1 MSDSSLGRVS
11 FIVLRHMRMPIVV
24 FVCVYAIC
32 IIGMV
37 LAPGLPD
44 ADGQTTYMSFFHA
57 YYFLA
62 YTATTTG
69 FGELPTPFSN
79 AQRVWAV
86 VCLYISVITW
96 LYVVGRIISLL
107 RNPHLQLA
115 FAEESFIRSVARK
128 TNDYYLVCGFG
139 DTGSLLLRG
148 LTDAGLSAV
157 VIELDNERMK
167 ALDLRDYPTRVLGL
181 CADAS
186 EPRYLIAAGIESDKC
201 IGVLI
206 LSNNEEANLKVA
218 VSARILRPDLKV
230 ICRSTS
236 VENESEI
243 LGLGGDIH
251 VVDPFRV
258 FASYMAMLIYNPTIQ
273 TLNEWLSGAPGA
285 RLDRNICPLKGGKWI
300 LCGHGRMGSVV
311 YQKLSKKG
319 IDITAVDPLV
329 ETIEGI
335 SEHAVLGRANMT
347 NLKKA
352 GLEECVGL
360 IAGTDNDTFNLSM
373 IQQVGRFSPSLF
385 TIVRQNQ
392 HSNEV
397 LFKKTTVDFILQPSL
412 VIARMVLFMLTAPL
426 LRQFFKHLLGLYE
439 SAPTELA
446 DLTNRLALNIGGDAP
461 VLKTYKLN
469 PQQAPAVCLALAQQ
483 SAVSLADIYRAPHGR
498 DQFLN
503 VVPMVHRR
511 GEVVTVL
518 PPNELL
524 LEAGDDVL
532 FCIKP
537 EVKILLEAN
546 LANEHTLGYLLTGVE
561 PARSHFFRWWQ
572 ARSA

>member
-1 MSDSSLGRVS
+1 MTDSSLGRVS

-37 LAPGLPD
+37 LVPGLPD
-44 ADGQTTYMSFFHA
+44 SNGETTYMSFFHA

-69 FGELPTPFSN
+69 FGELPAPFSN
-79 AQRVWAV
+79 AQRVWAI

-96 LYVVGRIISLL
+96 LYVVGRIITLL
-107 RNPHLQLA
+107 KNEHLQLA
-115 FAEESFIRSVARK
+115 FAEESFIRSVRRK

-157 VIELDNERMK
+157 VIERNDERMK

-186 EPRYLIAAGIESDKC
+186 EPRYLIAAGIESKKC

-230 ICRSTS
+230 ICRSAS

-243 LGLGGDIH
+243 LGIGGDIH

-258 FASYMAMLIYNPTIQ
+258 FASYLAMLIYNPTVE
-273 TLNEWLSGAPGA
+273 TLNEWLSGARGA
-285 RLDRNICPLKGGKWI
+285 NLNTILCPLKGGKWI

-311 YQKLSKKG
+311 YQKLTNNG
-319 IDITAVDPLV
+319 VDITAVEPLV
-329 ETIEGI
+329 ENIEGI
-335 SEHAVLGRANMT
+335 TEHAILGRANME

-352 GLEECVGL
+352 GLKDCVGL

-373 IQQVGRFSPSLF
+373 IHQVGRFSPSLF
-385 TIVRQNQ
+385 TIARQNK

-397 LFKKTTVDFILQPSL
+397 LFKKTDVDYILQPSL
-412 VIARMVLFMLTAPL
+412 VIARMVLFMLIAPL
-426 LRQFFKHLLGLYE
+426 LRLFFKHLLYLYKNK
-439 SAPTELA
+439 PGELA
-446 DLTNRLALNIGGDAP
+446 DLTNRLALNIGDDAP
-461 VLKTYKLN
+461 VLKTYTINTKY
-469 PQQAPAVCLALAQQ
+469 APAVCSKIANKTAIRMI
-483 SAVSLADIYRAPHGR
+483 DIYRAPSDR
-498 DQFLN
+498 LSTLN
-503 VVPMVHRR
+503 VVPIVHKR
-511 GEVVTVL
+511 GDTVTVL
-518 PPNELL
+518 PADELL
-524 LEAGDDVL
+524 LMPDDEVL
-532 FCIKP
+532 FCMKP
-537 EVKILLEAN
+537 NAKVMLEAN
-546 LANEHTLGYLLTGVE
+546 MANEHTLGYLLTGVE
-561 PARSHFFRWWQ
+561 PAKSYFFKWLQ
-572 ARSA
+572 ARTT